1 MLGKNNGVIALLQ
14 AMQPVVVP
22 VHCSGHKLELAYKDA
37 IKNTAL
43 AEKVVTMLTGLYYLY
58 CVPLNRTNLK
68 NAFACL
74 GLKKLYPV
82 WAGGSRWIGHTLQ
95 ALSNFIDGYKAIH
108 LHLKQLGSS
117 REKSESR
124 TKSFGFLKLIRSRD
138 ILAMSLFLKDV
149 LTILARVSKKFQE
162 EGSVVADVSLTI
174 KSTMRALELMSTKD
188 GPFLQKLGEFEKCE
202 YPTPGSNT
210 RKTYKLMGSD
220 GQISSSREKLINLLC
235 EKLKTCFEDTVEKIV
250 SATSV
255 ANFKQWPLN
264 EKALEDYGDTMMKD
278 IIDHYENVLDN
289 ADEARAE
296 WPLLRMGIMEIFS
309 KELESLSWEQVN
321 RRFGNEYPNILN
333 VFDLILALPATSTAC
348 EQGFSHMKLVKSNRR
363 TLICE
368 ATLSNS
374 LMIKLESPGIEEFK
388 PDDAIEVWFNK
399 CIRRPGTSKTRDNYV
414 DSIEAQIEDE
424 ATQEKDDGDI
434 EETEENEEINIAM
447 DVHDDNVAGGNNGI
461 EGYELVDDAEDNS
474 DYQSDYD
481 SDGEIAEYIFNKI
494 ENYKNILELDLIF

>member
-1 MLGKNNGVIALLQ
+1 MSVIVDGSTDSAMAENEMIFIRTCTSGSVSTKFIYCCQVERGTASGIIDVIQQAVKTICDWPQFINKLVGLGSDGASVMLGKNNGVIALLQ

-58 CVPLNRTNLK
+58 HVPLNRTNLK

-95 ALSNFIDGYKAIH
+95 ALSNFIDGYKAIR
-108 LHLKQLGSS
+108 LHLEQLASS
-117 REKSESR
+117 REKSESH

-149 LTILARVSKKFQE
+149 LTILARVSKKFQD
-162 EGSVVADVSLTI
+162 EGSVVADVSFTI

-235 EKLKTCFEDTVEKIV
+235 QKLKTRFEDTVDKIV

-264 EKALEDYGDTMMKD
+264 EKALEDFRDTMIKD
-278 IIDHYENVLDN
+278 IN
-289 ADEARAE
+289 
-296 WPLLRMGIMEIFS
+296 
-309 KELESLSWEQVN
+309 
-321 RRFGNEYPNILN
+321 
-333 VFDLILALPATSTAC
+333 
-348 EQGFSHMKLVKSNRR
+348 
-363 TLICE
+363 
-368 ATLSNS
+368 
-374 LMIKLESPGIEEFK
+374 
-388 PDDAIEVWFNK
+388 
-399 CIRRPGTSKTRDNYV
+399 
-414 DSIEAQIEDE
+414 
-424 ATQEKDDGDI
+424 
-434 EETEENEEINIAM
+434 
-447 DVHDDNVAGGNNGI
+447 
-461 EGYELVDDAEDNS
+461 
-474 DYQSDYD
+474 
-481 SDGEIAEYIFNKI
+481 
-494 ENYKNILELDLIF
+494 

>member
-82 WAGGSRWIGHTLQ
+82 RAGGSRWIGHTLQ
-95 ALSNFIDGYKAIH
+95 ALSNFIDRYKAIR
-108 LHLKQLGSS
+108 LHVEQLASS

-220 GQISSSREKLINLLC
+220 GQISTSREKLINLLC
-235 EKLKTCFEDTVEKIV
+235 EKLKTRFEDTVEKIV

-264 EKALEDYGDTMMKD
+264 EKALEDFGDTIIKD
-278 IIDHYENVLDN
+278 IIDHYQNVLDN

-348 EQGFSHMKLVKSNRR
+348 E
-363 TLICE
+363 
-368 ATLSNS
+368 
-374 LMIKLESPGIEEFK
+374 
-388 PDDAIEVWFNK
+388 
-399 CIRRPGTSKTRDNYV
+399 
-414 DSIEAQIEDE
+414 
-424 ATQEKDDGDI
+424 
-434 EETEENEEINIAM
+434 
-447 DVHDDNVAGGNNGI
+447 
-461 EGYELVDDAEDNS
+461 
-474 DYQSDYD
+474 
-481 SDGEIAEYIFNKI
+481 
-494 ENYKNILELDLIF
+494 

>member
-1 MLGKNNGVIALLQ
+1 
-14 AMQPVVVP
+14 
-22 VHCSGHKLELAYKDA
+22 
-37 IKNTAL
+37 
-43 AEKVVTMLTGLYYLY
+43 
-58 CVPLNRTNLK
+58 
-68 NAFACL
+68 
-74 GLKKLYPV
+74 
-82 WAGGSRWIGHTLQ
+82 
-95 ALSNFIDGYKAIH
+95 
-108 LHLKQLGSS
+108 
-117 REKSESR
+117 
-124 TKSFGFLKLIRSRD
+124 
-138 ILAMSLFLKDV
+138 MSLFLKDI
-149 LTILARVSKKFQE
+149 LTILARVSKKLQE

-188 GPFLQKLGEFEKCE
+188 DPFLQKLGEFEKCE

-235 EKLKTCFEDTVEKIV
+235 EKLKICFEDTVEKIV

-255 ANFKQWPLN
+255 VNFKQWPLN
-264 EKALEDYGDTMMKD
+264 EKALEDFGDTMIKNM
-278 IIDHYENVLDN
+278 IDHYENVLDN

-296 WPLLRMGIMEIFS
+296 GPLLRMGIMEIFS

-363 TLICE
+363 TLIGE

-374 LMIKLESPGIEEFK
+374 LMIKLESPGIEELN
-388 PDDAIEVWFNK
+388 PGDAIEVWFNK
-399 CIRRPGTSKTRDNYV
+399 CIRGPGTSKTRDNYV
-414 DSIEAQIEDE
+414 DSIEAQIEGE
-424 ATQEKDDGDI
+424 ATQEKDDGEI
-434 EETEENEEINIAM
+434 EETEEINIAM

-461 EGYELVDDAEDNS
+461 EDYELVDDAEDDS

-481 SDGEIAEYIFNKI
+481 SDGEIAEHIFNKI
-494 ENYKNILELDLIF
+494 ENY